1 MSSSNLLSVRVK
13 HNLQVGGP
21 IKMNELPEEFQD
33 TLRHNFVSTSPSFV
47 YAQEAYIMPR
57 ECGLTV
63 MGSCKFQAF
72 KL

>member
-13 HNLQVGGP
+13 HKLHVGGP
-21 IKMNELPEEFQD
+21 IEMNELPEEFQD
-33 TLRHNFVSTSPSFV
+33 TLRHNFVSTSPSYV
-47 YAQEAYIMPR
+47 YAQETCIMPR

-63 MGSCKFQAF
+63 MESCKFQAL